1 MVLNMNFKRL
11 LGNYKVQLTLLAIV
25 LSIVLIAR
33 GLNYGIEF
41 KGGVR
46 IPIVLEKAVDSQTME
61 LIVGTIK
68 TRINKFGLSQSVV
81 RAVGNKEIIV
91 EIPKADESVVKSVE
105 KILKEQGKFQAI
117 IDGKEALGGGDIIQ
131 SSVGGAQGERVTQVE
146 GGYRWELDFVATK
159 EGGEKFALA
168 AKGKGNYP
176 VYMFLDRPEN
186 ASSVVVQR
194 SWIPTGSE
202 KDALDAIKLEGSYIN
217 VVYSDA
223 LNESSA
229 KLAAS
234 TKVIVA
240 QNDSSSIAFLKSMG
254 FSETSEANG
263 NGGGGKQLVLKAEE
277 EVKPVFSG
285 GLLGKQTL
293 SSWKAIGLLSS
304 PILSPSLANGRSNQF
319 YQITGPG
326 TGSTPDVQKASAAK
340 EIRELKS
347 VISGGKLPVST
358 QIGSTFS
365 VPPSLGEQFLSYSWI
380 GVFLASLAVALVM
393 VARYKK
399 WILILPI
406 VFIGFTEVLF
416 TAAVIGTLGTLDLA
430 GMAGI
435 ISLMGT
441 GVDDQIIVTDEIL
454 RGQKE
459 ETTKASVREKIVR
472 AFTIIFTTAGI
483 AIVTMLPLFLSGI
496 VEIMGFALSTIIG
509 VLFGVIVTRPAF
521 ADILEEAF
529 REKQ

>member
-1 MVLNMNFKRL
+1 
-11 LGNYKVQLTLLAIV
+11 
-25 LSIVLIAR
+25 
-33 GLNYGIEF
+33 
-41 KGGVR
+41 
-46 IPIVLEKAVDSQTME
+46 
-61 LIVGTIK
+61 
-68 TRINKFGLSQSVV
+68 
-81 RAVGNKEIIV
+81 
-91 EIPKADESVVKSVE
+91 
-105 KILKEQGKFQAI
+105 
-117 IDGKEALGGGDIIQ
+117 
-131 SSVGGAQGERVTQVE
+131 
-146 GGYRWELDFVATK
+146 
-159 EGGEKFALA
+159 
-168 AKGKGNYP
+168 
-176 VYMFLDRPEN
+176 
-186 ASSVVVQR
+186 
-194 SWIPTGSE
+194 
-202 KDALDAIKLEGSYIN
+202 
-217 VVYSDA
+217 
-223 LNESSA
+223 
-229 KLAAS
+229 
-234 TKVIVA
+234 
-240 QNDSSSIAFLKSMG
+240 
-254 FSETSEANG
+254 
-263 NGGGGKQLVLKAEE
+263 
-277 EVKPVFSG
+277 
-285 GLLGKQTL
+285 
-293 SSWKAIGLLSS
+293 
-304 PILSPSLANGRSNQF
+304 
-319 YQITGPG
+319 
-326 TGSTPDVQKASAAK
+326 VQKASAAK